1 MSLRSEDIGGLRR
14 DKRWGLSGSTV
25 MYSHPFDTFWMM
37 RFRNYFYAFEN
48 NLYRPHL
55 KKSLSRSFSL
65 NFFLRKI
72 LASALFGFSMIIQ
85 LLFRI
90 NHVDYLR
97 RWETK
102 HVFGEICGHLYTN
115 KMQATYKSTRTI
127 QMQKLAT
134 KCRGNTSSN
143 TSLVAKIST

>member
-1 MSLRSEDIGGLRR
+1 MDCDTTTNWDDAHNPFVFYEILCTAISNWSLVSHTAGPKNPMHADHINPVITDVFDMSLSMSLRSKDIGGLRR

-65 NFFLRKI
+65 NFFL
-72 LASALFGFSMIIQ
+72 
-85 LLFRI
+85 
-90 NHVDYLR
+90 
-97 RWETK
+97 
-102 HVFGEICGHLYTN
+102 
-115 KMQATYKSTRTI
+115 
-127 QMQKLAT
+127 
-134 KCRGNTSSN
+134 
-143 TSLVAKIST
+143 